1 MSASINKE
9 KTDFY
14 LEDEIKYTLDGLTVN
29 LNAVT
34 SLKFIHDDRLPDT
47 VQGDLKTLRLA
58 ITTLIEFGMNYCSN
72 G

>member
-1 MSASINKE
+1 MSASLNKE
-9 KTDFY
+9 KSDFY

-47 VQGDLKTLRLA
+47 V
-58 ITTLIEFGMNYCSN
+58 
-72 G
+72 